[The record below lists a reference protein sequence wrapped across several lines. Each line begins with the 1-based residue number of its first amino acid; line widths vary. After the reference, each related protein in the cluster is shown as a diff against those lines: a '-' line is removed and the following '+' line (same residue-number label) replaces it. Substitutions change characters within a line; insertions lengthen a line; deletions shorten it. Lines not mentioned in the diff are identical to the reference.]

1 VTSTAAVSVIVP
13 VYNGERFLADAL
25 DSLLAQT
32 FTDFIVLVVDDGST
46 DGTAQILSRYTDRR
60 VRVIQSTARL
70 GAAGARNRGL
80 DLADTRYVAFFDSDD
95 VAHPQRLEIQ
105 TAFLRAHPDVQ
116 LVASRVAVI
125 DERGFPTGAVWGY
138 EWPADAIRSAMLF
151 ANGLATSTV
160 VVERALI
167 QNDRFNAALDP
178 ADDYDMWLRL
188 LDRGCGACLP
198 DLLVQYR
205 AHPASLLHTRQDVT
219 EDRVRRIM
227 RDRLARLGV
236 VPTIAE
242 LDVHR
247 DLGMARPEGT
257 APALAAVA
265 GWLKKLDEANARS
278 RVYPAGVFRRV
289 LARHWLAACDAA
301 ARGGAWDA
309 WPSILCSPFT
319 RQLALSAPACREI
332 ARLPWRTAR
341 GFVRRRWP
349 RAGAAARAL
358 VQ

>member
-1 VTSTAAVSVIVP
+1 
-13 VYNGERFLADAL
+13 
-25 DSLLAQT
+25 
-32 FTDFIVLVVDDGST
+32 
-46 DGTAQILSRYTDRR
+46 
-60 VRVIQSTARL
+60 
-70 GAAGARNRGL
+70 
-80 DLADTRYVAFFDSDD
+80 
-95 VAHPQRLEIQ
+95 
-105 TAFLRAHPDVQ
+105 
-116 LVASRVAVI
+116 
-125 DERGFPTGAVWGY
+125 
-138 EWPADAIRSAMLF
+138 MLF

-167 QNDRFNAALDP
+167 QNDRFTAALDP
-178 ADDYDMWLRL
+178 VEDYDMWLRL
-188 LDRGCGACLP
+188 LDRGRVACLR

-205 AHPASLLHTRQDVT
+205 AHPASLMHTRQEAT
-219 EDRVRRIM
+219 EDGVRRIA
-227 RDRLARLGV
+227 RGRLARLGV

-257 APALAAVA
+257 AQALAAVA
-265 GWLKKLDEANARS
+265 RWLKRLDGANALS
-278 RVYPAGVFRRV
+278 HVYPIGVFRRV
-289 LARHWLAACDAA
+289 LAHHWLAACDAA

-309 WPSILCSPFT
+309 WPSILASPLT
-319 RQLALSAPACREI
+319 RQLAVSAPDGREL

>member
-1 VTSTAAVSVIVP
+1 MASAAVSVIMP
-13 VYNGERFLADAL
+13 VHNGERFLAEAL
-25 DSLLAQT
+25 DSVLAQT
-32 FTDFIVLVVDDGST
+32 FADFVVIVLDDGST
-46 DGTAQILSRYTDRR
+46 DGTAQILSRYADRR
-60 VRVIQSTARL
+60 LRVIRNTVRI

-105 TAFLRAHPDVQ
+105 TAFLRAHPDVHF
-116 LVASRVAVI
+116 VASRVSVI
-125 DERGFPTGAVWGY
+125 DERGVPTGAVWGH
-138 EWPADAIRSAMLF
+138 EWAADAIPSAMLF

-160 VVERALI
+160 LVERALML
-167 QNDRFNAALDP
+167 NERFNQALDP
-178 ADDYDMWLRL
+178 VEDYDMWLRL
-188 LDRGCGACLP
+188 LDRSRVACLR

-205 AHPASLLHTRQDVT
+205 VHPASLMHTRRQTT
-219 EDRVRRIM
+219 EDGVRRIA

-236 VPTIAE
+236 VPTVAE

-257 APALAAVA
+257 AQALAAVA
-265 GWLKKLDEANARS
+265 RWLKKLDDANAGS
-278 RVYPAGVFRRV
+278 RVYPPSVFRRV
-289 LARHWLAACDAA
+289 LAHHWLVACNAA

-309 WPSILCSPFT
+309 WPAILGSPFT
-319 RQLALSAPACREI
+319 RQLAVSAPAGREL

-358 VQ
+358 AP